1 MQKFF
6 RSLAGAWLLVL
17 AAATLVAAGQS
28 SGSIEGVV
36 VDASGAR
43 LPGVTVEVVAL
54 PRGGKPVAG
63 TVTDADG
70 GYRVS
75 PVRAGEYIV
84 LFGLEGFSKPEL
96 RATVAPG
103 TTVTVTATLEIQQL
117 SETVQVVANTLALEA
132 DTSTQ
137 TTSFSNE
144 ALNELPT
151 ASRNYTHVIVGG
163 SGRERAAAGSHRRGA

>member
-17 AAATLVAAGQS
+17 AAATLAAGQS

-84 LFGLEGFSKPEL
+84 SFGLEGFSRPEL

-103 TTVTVTATLEIQQL
+103 TTVTVTATLEIQRL
-117 SETVQVVANTLALEA
+117 SENIQVLANV
-132 DTSTQ
+132 SR
-137 TTSFSNE
+137 SR
-144 ALNELPT
+144 PT
-151 ASRNYTHVIVGG
+151 PPRSRPASRT
-163 SGRERAAAGSHRRGA
+163 RR